1 MISSSNKMGV
11 LYSLPEEKMGG
22 DTTNTY
28 SNSFRFFHSY
38 SSLETMI
45 YENVLEKKLI
55 KNRNT

>member
-1 MISSSNKMGV
+1 MGV